1 MCLAGLVSYLHSS
14 PTKVSQTVAFLL
26 DTVFNLFCY
35 MVFWC
40 ACNSHWLL
48 ISMPSSL
55 SWVLRRMPLLLCRI
69 DNFAELSDHDWNT
82 LSSHEPRT
90 PAHWCIQTFKAS
102 RYSILLL
109 HFCLSGDIF
118 SISDGRMRQLGP
130 TLSEGQST
138 PDQQPPNLALS
149 QPSHTPGSH
158 SGNKQY
164 RDQLQERQVDSWV
177 PFCFFVIVFCLY

>member
-1 MCLAGLVSYLHSS
+1 MTEVHVFGWLSKLSS
-14 PTKVSQTVAFLL
+14 SFPTNISRTVAFLL

-55 SWVLRRMPLLLCRI
+55 SPVIRRMPLLLCRL

-90 PAHWCIQTFKAS
+90 PAHWCIHTFKAS
-102 RYSILLL
+102 HYSSLLL

-138 PDQQPPNLALS
+138 PDEQPPNQALS
-149 QPSHTPGSH
+149 QP

-164 RDQLQERQVDSWV
+164 RDKLQERQVDSWV
-177 PFCFFVIVFCLY
+177 PFWFFVIIFCLY

>member
-1 MCLAGLVSYLHSS
+1 MDEALFLFAYCLIINQTRLNPVTEVHVFGWLSKLSSSFPTNVSR
-14 PTKVSQTVAFLL
+14 TVAFLL

-55 SWVLRRMPLLLCRI
+55 SPVLRRMPLLLCRL

-90 PAHWCIQTFKAS
+90 PAHWCIHTFKAS
-102 RYSILLL
+102 RYSSLLL
-109 HFCLSGDIF
+109 RFCLSGDIF
-118 SISDGRMRQLGP
+118 FHIRWQDETVGTHPLRRPIDTRWTAAKSSIEPAIR
-130 TLSEGQST
+130 
-138 PDQQPPNLALS
+138 
-149 QPSHTPGSH
+149 
-158 SGNKQY
+158 
-164 RDQLQERQVDSWV
+164 
-177 PFCFFVIVFCLY
+177 